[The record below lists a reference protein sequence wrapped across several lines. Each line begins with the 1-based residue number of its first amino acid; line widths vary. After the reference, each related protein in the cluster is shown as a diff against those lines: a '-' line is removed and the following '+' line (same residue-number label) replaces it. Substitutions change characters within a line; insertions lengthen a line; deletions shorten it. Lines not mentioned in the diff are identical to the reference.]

1 MNDLA
6 NYLSFLW
13 FLLSNV
19 IPYTVRELVSI
30 AMEYPLLFIIP
41 MAFVIAVYI
50 AIRVMFRMIRFMI
63 AVGACSAGVIF
74 VAYKLLPRLL
84 GV

>member
-30 AMEYPLLFIIP
+30 AIEYPLLFIIP
-41 MAFVIAVYI
+41 IAFIIAIYI
-50 AIRVMFRMIRFMI
+50 ATRIIFRMIRFVA
-63 AVGACSAGVIF
+63 AVSALSFCLVFVIRRF
-74 VAYKLLPRLL
+74 VF
-84 GV
+84 